1 MDIMFIVFS
10 GLRPHPCAPTAR
22 TMHPTPL
29 AAPLRAPRRPRR
41 AATTAVPFG
50 QSDLLATPR
59 EAPGRRSLARRAARP
74 AVHALARFFLPC
86 RPCPGQVLLPLRE
99 GHCSSDSLPWPLL
112 CTLYVGEER

>member
-10 GLRPHPCAPTAR
+10 GLRPHPCASTAR
-22 TMHPTPL
+22 TMHPQPRPSVRPIGPGEQPRLLCRL
-29 AAPLRAPRRPRR
+29 A
-41 AATTAVPFG
+41 
-50 QSDLLATPR
+50 SLLATPR

-99 GHCSSDSLPWPLL
+99 GHCSSDSLLWPLL